1 VKQLPRHEVLSDL
14 GSLTPAGFKA
24 LSTTEVYDS
33 ANLFEKI
40 NGKATFYLDCGFR
53 ELLTQRF
60 VSESDEDIWMELYV
74 YDMSNIANAFSVFS
88 TQKRPE
94 AQMLSFAY
102 PRFHYKAGNGIY
114 FVHGKFYVE
123 TVGSSE
129 STTLLSAMV
138 DIARKFSS
146 LFPADDDTRTFEAR
160 MAPFP
165 KENIVQGSIKLYLT
179 SAFGFEGL
187 TDTFAAKYKCP
198 DETVTVFFSKRSDA
212 KEARMIAESYCSFL
226 IESGGVEKTLPPAE
240 KLPGKVID
248 VYGYTEIV
256 FASGPFVAGVHEA
269 ESRECALQLAGALL
283 DSLSDE
289 SIRAVK

>member
-1 VKQLPRHEVLSDL
+1 MISRPGRARRLESAISICLLAILFLIGLGVFVKQLPRHEVLSDL

-102 PRFHYKAGNGIY
+102 PRFHYKA
-114 FVHGKFYVE
+114 
-123 TVGSSE
+123 
-129 STTLLSAMV
+129 
-138 DIARKFSS
+138 
-146 LFPADDDTRTFEAR
+146 
-160 MAPFP
+160 
-165 KENIVQGSIKLYLT
+165 
-179 SAFGFEGL
+179 
-187 TDTFAAKYKCP
+187 
-198 DETVTVFFSKRSDA
+198 
-212 KEARMIAESYCSFL
+212 
-226 IESGGVEKTLPPAE
+226 
-240 KLPGKVID
+240 
-248 VYGYTEIV
+248 
-256 FASGPFVAGVHEA
+256 
-269 ESRECALQLAGALL
+269 
-283 DSLSDE
+283 
-289 SIRAVK
+289 